1 MEASQSTSSNSPP
14 PFLTKTYEMG
24 DDPIT
29 DSIVS
34 WSQAGHSLLF
44 GIPLSSPKI
53 CSPSTS
59 STTTFQLC
67 QAAEYLL
74 EFANEEFIRGQ
85 RHLLKNIHR
94 RKPIHSHSTQNQV
107 GSAPLPESEK
117 QEFEAEIERLKHDKG
132 ALLSELQRYKQE
144 NQFFE
149 FQTQSLGKRVFN
161 MELRQ
166 RKMMAYLAQ
175 ILQKPGF
182 TSSLMAQSEIHN
194 KKRRLLMPNYLFN
207 EANVEENM
215 GSDFPER
222 KAGHNSVQGENVEM
236 IESLE
241 SSLNFWENF
250 LYGIGQGSA
259 DVMDGFGTLSQPSPI
274 IITEMHSSSDPDTS
288 TQPCSPKS
296 YPSSPHSK
304 DIHSS
309 PEIDVNSEPTNASE
323 VEASKECEGGTT
335 AAGANDVFWA
345 QFLTETPGSSDAQEV
360 QSERRDA
367 YGGKGTV
374 SQMTTGNIGL
384 SGWLYINLTKRYD
397 YLGPIVTDYKFSPHC
412 CGACQEL
419 LQYVNDFIIWLM
431 RLQELKLEVELREV
445 P

>member
-1 MEASQSTSSNSPP
+1 MV
-14 PFLTKTYEMG
+14 

-34 WSQAGHSLLF
+34 WSQAGHSFVVWNPPEFAKDLLPKYF
-44 GIPLSSPKI
+44 KHNNFSS
-53 CSPSTS
+53 
-59 STTTFQLC
+59 FVRQLNTYGFRKADPE
-67 QAAEYLL
+67 QW

-175 ILQKPGF
+175 VLQKPGF

-207 EANVEENM
+207 EAN
-215 GSDFPER
+215 
-222 KAGHNSVQGENVEM
+222 NVEM

-259 DVMDGFGTLSQPSPI
+259 DLARATNHADSPAISSIYLNIDG
-274 IITEMHSSSDPDTS
+274 
-288 TQPCSPKS
+288 CPKS
-296 YPSSPHSK
+296 LR
-304 DIHSS
+304 
-309 PEIDVNSEPTNASE
+309 IDVNSEPTNASE

-367 YGGKGTV
+367 YGGKGDSKPDDHRKYWWDT
-374 SQMTTGNIGL
+374 NNL
-384 SGWLYINLTKRYD
+384 DHLTKKMGHLTSSER
-397 YLGPIVTDYKFSPHC
+397 T
-412 CGACQEL
+412 
-419 LQYVNDFIIWLM
+419 
-431 RLQELKLEVELREV
+431 
-445 P
+445 

>member
-14 PFLTKTYEMG
+14 PFLTKTYEMV

-34 WSQAGHSLLF
+34 WGQTGHSFVVWNPPEFAKDLLPKYF
-44 GIPLSSPKI
+44 KHNNFSS
-53 CSPSTS
+53 
-59 STTTFQLC
+59 FVRQLNTYGFRKADPE
-67 QAAEYLL
+67 QW

-175 ILQKPGF
+175 VLQKPGF

-215 GSDFPER
+215 VVTFQKEKPDTI
-222 KAGHNSVQGENVEM
+222 SVQGENVEM

-296 YPSSPHSK
+296 YPSSPHSR

-309 PEIDVNSEPTNASE
+309 PELARATNHADSPAISSIYLNIDGCPKSLRIDVNSEPTNASE

-360 QSERRDA
+360 QSERRDT
-367 YGGKGTV
+367 YGGKGDSKPDDHRKYWWDT
-374 SQMTTGNIGL
+374 NNL
-384 SGWLYINLTKRYD
+384 DHLTKKMGHLTSSER
-397 YLGPIVTDYKFSPHC
+397 T
-412 CGACQEL
+412 
-419 LQYVNDFIIWLM
+419 
-431 RLQELKLEVELREV
+431 
-445 P
+445 